1 MTPKEKERLI
11 KRIWIV
17 ITYVVLIGF
26 ALVYL
31 MPFIRSLVA
40 SFMTW
45 AQASQYPPKWIP
57 SPFTLENYEKLFRL
71 ELFPKWV
78 RNTAL
83 YSGLIVAGNILFSSM
98 AGYAFARLRFPG
110 RDVIFSALLS
120 LLMIPMF
127 VTLVPNY
134 IIIYKLGLIDNILG
148 LSLLGLVNV
157 SSIFLMRQY
166 FMSLS
171 NEIFEAARLDGC
183 GPIKSFFYIALP
195 LAKPALGAVAVY
207 QFLGSWNAFIGP
219 LIFLRTPEHFTLP
232 VGLSFAFQRAM
243 WTEYTPIIAGSLV
256 ASAPTIL
263 LFLILNKYL
272 IRGIVITGGKG

>member
-1 MTPKEKERLI
+1 MNI
-11 KRIWIV
+11 KKISWLT
-17 ITYVVLIGF
+17 ITYLVLVTF

-45 AQASQYPPKWIP
+45 EQASKYPPEWIP
-57 SPFTLENYEKLFRL
+57 NPFTLDNYRKLFRL
-71 ELFPKWV
+71 ELFPRWIL
-78 RNTAL
+78 NTSL
-83 YSGLIVAGNILFSSM
+83 YAGIIVAGNVIFSSM

-110 RDVIFSALLS
+110 RDALFSALLS

-148 LSLLGLVNV
+148 LSLLGLTNV

-166 FMSLS
+166 FLSIS

-195 LAKPALGAVAVY
+195 LAKPALGAIAVY

-219 LIFLRTPEHFTLP
+219 LIFLRSPENFTLP
-232 VGLSFAFQRAM
+232 VGLTFAFHRSM

-256 ASAPTIL
+256 ASAPTII
-263 LFLILNKYL
+263 LFIVLNKYL
-272 IRGIVITGGKG
+272 IRGIVVTGGKG

>member
-1 MTPKEKERLI
+1 MTPKERENLI
-11 KRIWIV
+11 KKAWIL
-17 ITYVVLIGF
+17 ITYVVLITF

-31 MPFIRSLVA
+31 TPFIRSIIA
-40 SFMTW
+40 SFMNW
-45 AQASQYPPKWIP
+45 AQASRYPPEWIP
-57 SPFTLENYEKLFRL
+57 NPFTLENYEKLFRL
-71 ELFPKWV
+71 ELFPRWI
-78 RNTAL
+78 RNTTL
-83 YSGLIVAGNILFSSM
+83 YAGLIIAGNILFSTM

-110 RDVIFSALLS
+110 RDAIFSALLS
-120 LLMIPMF
+120 LMMIPMF

-134 IIIYKLGLIDNILG
+134 IIIYKLGLIDNIFG
-148 LSLLGLVNV
+148 LALLGLTNV

-183 GPIKSFFYIALP
+183 GPIKSFFFIALP
-195 LAKPALGAVAVY
+195 LARPALGAVAVY

-219 LIFLRTPEHFTLP
+219 LIFLRSPENFTLP

-243 WTEYTPIIAGSLV
+243 WVEYTPIIAGSIV
-256 ASAPTIL
+256 ASAPTII
-263 LFLILNKYL
+263 LFLLLNKYL

>member
-1 MTPKEKERLI
+1 MKKISWLT
-11 KRIWIV
+11 
-17 ITYVVLIGF
+17 ITYLVLVAF

-45 AQASQYPPKWIP
+45 EQASKYPPEWIP
-57 SPFTLENYEKLFRL
+57 NPFTLDNYRKLFRL
-71 ELFPKWV
+71 ELFPRWIL
-78 RNTAL
+78 NTSL
-83 YSGLIVAGNILFSSM
+83 YAGIIVAGNVIFSSM

-110 RDVIFSALLS
+110 RDALFSALLS

-148 LSLLGLVNV
+148 LSLLGLTNV

-166 FMSLS
+166 FLSIS

-195 LAKPALGAVAVY
+195 LAKPALGAIAVY

-219 LIFLRTPEHFTLP
+219 LIFLRSPENFTLP
-232 VGLSFAFQRAM
+232 VGLTFAFHRSM

-256 ASAPTIL
+256 ASAPTII
-263 LFLILNKYL
+263 LFIVLNKYL
-272 IRGIVITGGKG
+272 IRGIVVTGGKG